1 MRNYRIYVEIFK
13 YGGGGHFSISMRA
26 SGRLKGYCEF
36 VHFDDD
42 SNLIDYFGPEVRK
55 VEEGLMM
62 ISEWADSKWE
72 TVITENRKEMGDV
85 SQNV

>member
-1 MRNYRIYVEIFK
+1 MEGVAIFR
-13 YGGGGHFSISMRA
+13 YH
-26 SGRLKGYCEF
+26 
-36 VHFDDD
+36 